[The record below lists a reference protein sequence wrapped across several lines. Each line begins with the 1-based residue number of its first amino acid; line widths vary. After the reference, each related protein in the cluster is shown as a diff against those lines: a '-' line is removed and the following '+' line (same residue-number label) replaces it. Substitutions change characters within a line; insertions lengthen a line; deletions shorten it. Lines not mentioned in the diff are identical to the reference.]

1 MCGICG
7 IISNIQQSNT
17 KRVERMI
24 GSMLHRGPDSNGLI
38 EFPKVTFGHT
48 RLSIIDLDTRS
59 NQPMTDTFGRTIV
72 FNGEIYNYRELRQV
86 LKLDYSFH
94 TESDTEV
101 ILAAWNKWGP
111 SCVKYFIG
119 DWAFAIYD
127 SSDGSTTLSRDR
139 IGVKPLYYSRY
150 NGEFIFASEVR
161 ALFEAGIPRT
171 VTADSVSEFIR
182 RGKNELGT
190 ASLIDKVYALS
201 PAHSITI
208 DGEGHVTENTYWG
221 ESEIFGASVPD
232 NFDDAVE
239 AFGELF
245 TDAVQLRMHAD
256 VPVGICLSGGLDSS
270 LITAVA
276 ANSQT
281 NPILTFSGVA
291 RGWQGDESRY
301 SDEVSAM
308 HQTSHVCINLGL
320 EDFFKALPRYV
331 SAQEAP
337 AGGVSPVARMLV
349 LERAA
354 EDVTV
359 LLDGQGGDELLA
371 GYTRFHDVYRKQW
384 PDKELDIEQRD
395 KKLISNIATLSEF
408 ESGVLLPHKKLP
420 DHSTHVERPVDP
432 ITSMQYAA
440 LRGPGLLS
448 LLHTED
454 RLTMAKSLEGRV
466 PFLDHRLVEFCF
478 SSPLAFKIDN
488 VDKRLARSFAS
499 RKNLLPDSIVSRRD
513 KLGFATPYSEMLRNP
528 DGYDMTRRLIDDTID
543 QSPGVLRRS
552 VMHNILEE
560 HRRGDID
567 HSKRLFRSVTL
578 LMWLDTFKL
587 TII

>member
-7 IISNIQQSNT
+7 IVSNIQQSNI
-17 KRVERMI
+17 KRVERMTR
-24 GSMLHRGPDSNGLI
+24 SMLHRGPDSNGLI
-38 EFPKVTFGHT
+38 ELPQVTFGHT

-86 LKLDYSFH
+86 LKSDYPFH

-101 ILAAWNKWGP
+101 ILAAWNRWGP
-111 SCVKYFIG
+111 SCVEYFIG

-139 IGVKPLYYSRY
+139 IGVKPMYYSRY

-190 ASLIDKVYALS
+190 SSLIDQVYALS
-201 PAHSITI
+201 PAHTITI
-208 DGEGHVTENTYWG
+208 DRDGHVTENTYWG
-221 ESEIFGASVPD
+221 ESEIFGARVPD

-276 ANSQT
+276 ANNQP
-281 NPILTFSGVA
+281 NPILTFSGIA
-291 RGWQGDESRY
+291 PGWQGDESRY
-301 SDEVSAM
+301 SDEVSAIC
-308 HQTSHVCINLGL
+308 QTRHSRIHLGL

-331 SAQEAP
+331 WAQETP
-337 AGGVSPVARMLV
+337 TSSVSTIARMLV

-354 EDVTV
+354 DEVKV

-384 PDKELDIEQRD
+384 PDKELNIEQRD
-395 KKLISNIATLSEF
+395 TKPKSNIAILSEF
-408 ESGVLLPHKKLP
+408 EPGVLLPRKKLP
-420 DHSTHVERPVDP
+420 DHSIHVERPVDS
-432 ITSMQYAA
+432 ITSMQYSA

-478 SSPLAFKIDN
+478 SSPLAFRIDN

-499 RKNLLPDSIVSRRD
+499 RKNLLPDSIVNRRD

-567 HSKRLFRSVTL
+567 HSKRLFRSITL